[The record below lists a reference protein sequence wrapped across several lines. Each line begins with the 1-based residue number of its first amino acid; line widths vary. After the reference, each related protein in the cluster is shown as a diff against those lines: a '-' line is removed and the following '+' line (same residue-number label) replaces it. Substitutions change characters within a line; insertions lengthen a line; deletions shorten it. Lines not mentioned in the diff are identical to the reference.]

1 MKTAIICALGA
12 LALTACQRPAE
23 ETTTDETPMAD
34 AAAMDEAT
42 PSDAGAATASTGSAT
57 RSSSSADDAATA
69 AGDASADTVGMAP
82 ANEGMS
88 TSGVSQA
95 TRDAAK
101 EKAEETN
108 LHP

>member
-1 MKTAIICALGA
+1 MKTVIICALGA

-34 AAAMDEAT
+34 AAAMDEAA
-42 PSDAGAATASTGSAT
+42 PSDAGAATPSTGSAA
-57 RSSSSADDAATA
+57 RASSSSTDTAMA
-69 AGDASADTVGMAP
+69 AGDASADTAGMAP

-88 TSGVSQA
+88 TSSVSEA